1 MIRTQ
6 IQLTEKQAELLR
18 EMSARRGV
26 SIATLVRQAVDGI
39 LARSGESSREDL
51 YRRATRPVGRFRSGK
66 RDVSA
71 RHDEYLAEDLAE

>member
-6 IQLTEKQAELLR
+6 IQLTEKQSELLR

-39 LARSGESSREDL
+39 IARSGESSREDL
-51 YRRATRPVGRFRSGK
+51 YRRAARPVGRFRSGR
-66 RDVSA
+66 RDVST
-71 RHDEYLAEDLAE
+71 RHDAYLAEDFSE